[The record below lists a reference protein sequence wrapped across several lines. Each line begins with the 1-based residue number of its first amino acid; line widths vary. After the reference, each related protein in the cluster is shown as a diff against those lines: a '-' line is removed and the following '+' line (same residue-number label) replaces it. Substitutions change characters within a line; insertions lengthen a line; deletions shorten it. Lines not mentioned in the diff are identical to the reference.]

1 MTRETG
7 PPILEGQ
14 VALVTGAARGLG
26 RATAEM
32 FAQHGAKV
40 VVTDLA
46 SPAGG
51 EDSLSTTDDLAAT
64 ADRIRQA
71 GGEAETVFADIR
83 DSDQIDRSVSFA
95 LQRFGRLDI
104 AVANAGIFHRAP
116 LWELDEADWV
126 GMIDV
131 NLTGAW
137 RILKAVAPTMIA
149 QRAGAIVLTSS
160 VNGLEGGA
168 GFSHYAAAKHGV
180 IGLMR
185 SAALELGPHNV
196 RVNAVCPGVMRTK
209 MLMTQET
216 YDRMKGGPGGTVDD
230 LETTGA
236 HFSALAGRTALDP
249 SSVSRAILF
258 LASEQSADVTGHAMP
273 VDGGHMALQGYN
285 PSPVR

>member
-1 MTRETG
+1 MTGGTG
-7 PPILEGQ
+7 PPVLDGH

-32 FAQHGAKV
+32 FAEHGAKV

-46 SPAGG
+46 HPAEAGS
-51 EDSLSTTDDLAAT
+51 SLPAADDLEAT
-64 ADRIRQA
+64 VEQIRQA
-71 GGEAETVFADIR
+71 GGEAEAVFADIR
-83 DSDQIDRSVSFA
+83 DSEQIDRSISLA

-126 GMIDV
+126 RMIDV

-137 RILKAVAPTMIA
+137 RILKAVSPTMIA
-149 QRAGAIVLTSS
+149 QRSGAIVLTSS

-180 IGLMR
+180 IGLIR

-216 YDRMKGGPGGTVDD
+216 YDRMKGGPGGTVED
-230 LETTGA
+230 LEATGA

-258 LASEQSADVTGHAMP
+258 LASAQSADVTGHAMP